1 MLSVGLQVNP
11 NSYYSLHGKKIEY
24 LFEESPEYLEFDQNA
39 SSSSMVKYELHYLE
53 DADWD
58 VYYLYD
64 GPVIDGIPNGVGTY
78 YWTLTNYYVGDM
90 VDGRFEGQGKMIYD
104 EYEYHQRSG

>member
-1 MLSVGLQVNP
+1 VNP
-11 NSYYSLHGKKIEY
+11 NSYFSLHGKKIEY

-58 VYYLYD
+58 VY
-64 GPVIDGIPNGVGTY
+64 
-78 YWTLTNYYVGDM
+78 
-90 VDGRFEGQGKMIYD
+90 
-104 EYEYHQRSG
+104 

>member
-1 MLSVGLQVNP
+1 MAKVVNNKDKTCIIKRFDYKGNLSQEDEDLLSVGLQVNP
-11 NSYYSLHGKKIEY
+11 NSYFSLHGKKIEY

-58 VYYLYD
+58 VY
-64 GPVIDGIPNGVGTY
+64 
-78 YWTLTNYYVGDM
+78 
-90 VDGRFEGQGKMIYD
+90 
-104 EYEYHQRSG
+104 